1 MRIIQI
7 TEEKHKSIKEK
18 LSKMKDTIEDCIEC
32 LENNSETD
40 YDRGRDRDYERDDDD
55 RYYDEERMRRSDRRR
70 SRY

>member
-7 TEEKHKSIKEK
+7 TEQKHKSIKDK
-18 LSKMKDTIEDCIEC
+18 LSKMRDELEDCLEC

-40 YDRGRDRDYERDDDD
+40 YDRSRDRDYERDDDD
-55 RYYDEERMRRSDRRR
+55 KYYDEERIRRSDRRR